1 MNKNLRIFTA
11 VLVCLSMLL
20 GMSATVF
27 AVDGTALSNGA
38 ERGVKGSFQTD
49 DKGNIYWIPAD
60 QDPADIM
67 YPEYPI
73 NITDLSQFNNGTTE
87 EPEYPTNGPE
97 ANQEPGK
104 TEDPGTI
111 EEPEYPTNGPE
122 ADQGNQEPFT
132 QRPDAEENP
141 GIEKKPVDEDQS
153 YALSNPAPRTL
164 EQLKQEVNLK
174 DPRSVCSYWIWAV
187 HMLTENYNQG
197 MAMMKYLFADL
208 EVYGKGYTEGGLS
221 GRAGFDTYFDERT
234 RDIDYRWI
242 TASYLV
248 GATKENG
255 LQYDVPVKID
265 IHYDKENTESANDAP
280 SVALG
285 RTHIYYWVPTSLGQN
300 RVSVRLTKFEG
311 TGRWYVTSGS
321 SSAAQFYNLSGA
333 LNASELELARE
344 NAKSIDTESAGG
356 EINPGIKPI
365 AEGGELPDE
374 PIDYNDPNNWGTY
387 DYSPTDAKWSN
398 TEIPFQDVPD
408 ECYYRSAVAWAYNT
422 KPQITDG
429 KSKTKFGSNDTCTR
443 GQVVTFLWRAAGEP
457 EPKSLVNPFK
467 DVKESDYFFKP
478 VLWAVELGITQ
489 GANKDGTLFLPERNC
504 DTMEIITFIYRSVF
518 PGADG
523 YGDEARTWAYQNAF
537 PSDTDLYIK
546 IKEDCPRSA
555 VVTFLYR
562 YFKEN

>member
-1 MNKNLRIFTA
+1 MKYTRKLTAA
-11 VLVCLSMLL
+11 VLCICLLF
-20 GMSATVF
+20 SAGQAAF
-27 AVDGTALSNGA
+27 AVDGTALTETA
-38 ERGVKGSFQTD
+38 ELPIVYNSRGNYEGESTRGRFAAD
-49 DKGNIYWIPAD
+49 DSGNIFWVPAD
-60 QDPADIM
+60 EYEGEAEP
-67 YPEYPI
+67 PEYPV
-73 NITDLSQFNNGTTE
+73 
-87 EPEYPTNGPE
+87 NGPE
-97 ANQEPGK
+97 AVLDDENP
-104 TEDPGTI
+104 
-111 EEPEYPTNGPE
+111 
-122 ADQGNQEPFT
+122 QGGNAAE
-132 QRPDAEENP
+132 RPDAEQNP
-141 GIEKKPVDEDQS
+141 GIEEKPVDTDQS

-187 HMLTENYNQG
+187 HMLTENYDQG

-248 GATKENG
+248 GAIKENG

-365 AEGGELPDE
+365 AEGGEIPDE
-374 PIDYNDPNNWGTY
+374 PVDYNDPNNWGKY
-387 DYSPTDAKWSN
+387 DYSPMDAEWSN
-398 TEIPFQDVPD
+398 TEIPFTDVPD
-408 ECYYRSAVAWAYNT
+408 ECYYRSAVAWAYNA

-429 KSKTKFGSNDTCTR
+429 KSRTKFGSLETCTR
-443 GQVVTFLWRAAGEP
+443 GQVVTFLWRAAGCP
-457 EPKSLVNPFK
+457 EPTIMENPFT
-467 DVKESDYFFKP
+467 DVKESEYFYKP
-478 VLWAVELGITQ
+478 ALWAFEKGITLY
-489 GANKDGTLFLPERNC
+489 ASTTNKTFAPYQTC
-504 DTMEIITFIYRSVF
+504 STMHIITFLYRSVF
-518 PGADG
+518 PGEDG
-523 YGDEARTWAYQNAF
+523 WGENGPAKAWAFQNGL
-537 PSDTDLYIK
+537 PSDTDLYIQ
-546 IKEDCPRSA
+546 IGENCPRAA